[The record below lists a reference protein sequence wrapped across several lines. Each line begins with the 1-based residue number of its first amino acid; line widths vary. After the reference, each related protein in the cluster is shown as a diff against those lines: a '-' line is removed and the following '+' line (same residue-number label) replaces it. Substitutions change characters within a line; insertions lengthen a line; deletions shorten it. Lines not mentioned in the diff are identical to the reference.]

1 MFIDVL
7 YIFRPSAH
15 PLFQILYFLKA
26 RGSRIYK
33 YTNIQIQILSI
44 SANVRTVIQSSTTSH
59 PKDCHIFSDE
69 PASLA
74 LMIVTGSLTYRNLR
88 WAISHIWQFS
98 HRASLSVWSHG
109 SVWSFYIICKIS
121 AFSSS
126 SLDELSVLFIVLNNI
141 IMQSTW
147 GKSYLQIRF
156 F

>member
-1 MFIDVL
+1 MNYLTNAQTKFIDVL
-7 YIFRPSAH
+7 YKFRPSAH

-74 LMIVTGSLTYRNLR
+74 LTHLPKLEMSNFSHLTVLTPRLSVCLIARVSLITQVSLVILRNL
-88 WAISHIWQFS
+88 QN
-98 HRASLSVWSHG
+98 V
-109 SVWSFYIICKIS
+109 SF
-121 AFSSS
+121 
-126 SLDELSVLFIVLNNI
+126 L
-141 IMQSTW
+141 
-147 GKSYLQIRF
+147 
-156 F
+156 

>member
-1 MFIDVL
+1 MNYLTHAQTKFIDVL
-7 YIFRPSAH
+7 YIFRHSAH

-74 LMIVTGSLTYRNLR
+74 LMIVTGSLTHLPKLEMSNFSHLTVLTPRLSVCLITRVSLVILRNL
-88 WAISHIWQFS
+88 QNFS
-98 HRASLSVWSHG
+98 FL
-109 SVWSFYIICKIS
+109 
-121 AFSSS
+121 
-126 SLDELSVLFIVLNNI
+126 
-141 IMQSTW
+141 
-147 GKSYLQIRF
+147 
-156 F
+156 